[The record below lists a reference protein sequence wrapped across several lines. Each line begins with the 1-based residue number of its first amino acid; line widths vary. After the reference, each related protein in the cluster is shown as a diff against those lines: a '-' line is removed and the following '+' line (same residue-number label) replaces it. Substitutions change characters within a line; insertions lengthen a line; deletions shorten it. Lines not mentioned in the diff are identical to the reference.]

1 MTNLP
6 NRRDPTRT
14 GENAA
19 VPATPA
25 MVLSIVTTIVITI
38 TVRRFRMDDWISVD
52 LRWMVGRQKTTA
64 RDEDRELMS
73 LVSSVAGVD
82 VVVDVSLSFC

>member
-1 MTNLP
+1 
-6 NRRDPTRT
+6 
-14 GENAA
+14 
-19 VPATPA
+19 
-25 MVLSIVTTIVITI
+25 
-38 TVRRFRMDDWISVD
+38 MDDWIIVD